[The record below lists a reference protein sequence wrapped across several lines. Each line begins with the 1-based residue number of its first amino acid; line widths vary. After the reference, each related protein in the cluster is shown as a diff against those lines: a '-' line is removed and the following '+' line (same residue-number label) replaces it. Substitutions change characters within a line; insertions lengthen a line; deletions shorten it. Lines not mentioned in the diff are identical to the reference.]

1 MVNLD
6 SAEVIASIDKL
17 IHEPAR
23 LAIMMLLYG
32 VESADFIYLK
42 TQTGLTQGNLSSHLG
57 KLETAGYVDV
67 EKLFEGK
74 IPRTLYCL
82 TDVGRESFRDY
93 IASMQNVLNG
103 LSE

>member
-6 SAEVIASIDKL
+6 SAEVIANLDKL

-57 KLETAGYVDV
+57 KLEAAGYIGV
-67 EKLFEGK
+67 EKMFEGK
-74 IPRTLYCL
+74 IPRTLYHL
-82 TDVGRESFRDY
+82 TEAGRESFRDY
-93 IASMQNVLNG
+93 IASMQGVLNE
-103 LSE
+103 LND